1 MSKPA
6 RKIQE
11 SSEAK
16 VSRTIAAV
24 LRNKTLEEAA
34 SELGITYRGLRKRIV
49 KWPVIQEAIN
59 SVVSEASDKLKIAA
73 PRAADVIVSK
83 LDDRRQDFEAAKEV
97 LDRAGVGSK
106 NNGDTNIQ
114 VNVMNAINKQKDEY
128 GI

>member
-97 LDRAGVGSK
+97 LDRAGVGNR
-106 NNGDTNIQ
+106 NNSDTNIQ